1 MDEVKNIDEELKDM
15 DEMDLLRLSYRSFLE
30 LNFKLEENNKL
41 LEEYKQTV
49 LTLQNTIVNQAGRI
63 DKLER
68 KLKSINAK
76 QNI

>member
-1 MDEVKNIDEELKDM
+1 MDEVKSIDEEIKDM
-15 DEMDLLRLSYRSFLE
+15 DEMDMLRLAYRSCLKAKLE
-30 LNFKLEENNKL
+30 LAENKKL

-49 LTLQNTIVNQAGRI
+49 LTLQNTVVNQAGRI

-68 KLKSINAK
+68 KLKSLNAK